1 MTINRF
7 FNILFGGVFFLAGL
21 AFIITILYVSF
32 TGQVEYDPESEG
44 EIHPVLGASIGIL
57 FGLVFMFIGFLQ
69 LSTTA
74 KIWWQRTFP
83 MPVFLPSIF
92 LLAGLII
99 LMMVFVVDEPD
110 GGEDVLIQTQ
120 FGAQIAFF
128 LFSLPFLA
136 IGYFGLRR
144 HYKRKE
150 KKAYLLANGRK
161 VVLTEFTVEI
171 DQFTSGTEMKTG
183 KFLQAYRIKAA
194 VPISGKNEV
203 LTYSSDPIWY
213 DPTPFLKGSVTVLV
227 NPQDVTEYYIDLSS
241 LPPSRDVEIRRFSL

>member
-1 MTINRF
+1 MNINRF

-21 AFIITILYVSF
+21 AFIITFLYVSF

-69 LSTTA
+69 LSTRA
-74 KIWWQRTFP
+74 KIWWQRNFP
-83 MPVFLPSIF
+83 LPVLLPSIF
-92 LLAGLII
+92 LLGGLII
-99 LMMVFVVDEPD
+99 LSMVFVVEAPD
-110 GGEDVLIQTQ
+110 GDDGLIQTQ
-120 FGAQIAFF
+120 LGAQVAFF

-194 VPISGKNEV
+194 VPMTGKNEV
-203 LTYSSDPIWY
+203 IQYKSDPIWY

-227 NPQDVTEYYIDLSS
+227 NPQDVTEYYVDLSL
-241 LPPSRDVEIRRFSL
+241 LPPSPDMEIRRFSL